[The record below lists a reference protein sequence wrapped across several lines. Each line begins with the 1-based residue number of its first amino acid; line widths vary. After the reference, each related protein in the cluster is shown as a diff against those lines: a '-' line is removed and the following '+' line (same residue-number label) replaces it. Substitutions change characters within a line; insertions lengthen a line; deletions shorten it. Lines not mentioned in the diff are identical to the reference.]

1 MRGWLNVRKGS
12 LLILAFLVLGLNI
25 DLHAQQGSE
34 PTAPS
39 QGWLEIWRDTTVSF
53 GTIERDALGSQYY
66 KVVGSG
72 ILFSKEN
79 ATKAYIVTAKHVF
92 VEPAKKWHPKEIQ
105 IRFGWQEQESV
116 YAQRGITL
124 KLRDEAGKDLWT
136 ALDDESDLA
145 VIASPPPIR
154 PHQPSLGLDVIGG
167 PEKLFEGASIIV
179 LGYPGIVGN
188 EYLVRAISRGGIVA
202 WTNPKSAAASRFLI
216 DANIY
221 PGNSGGPVISA
232 PMTPTRDG
240 GIGAGGPSLLGIV
253 IEAPGQKGDFDLQV
267 PGQRVPLHI
276 TQEIPVGG
284 TGVVEPASK
293 VKKLLDAVVN
303 Q

>member
-1 MRGWLNVRKGS
+1 MK
-12 LLILAFLVLGLNI
+12 
-25 DLHAQQGSE
+25 

-92 VEPAKKWHPKEIQ
+92 VEPALRNGIPKIDSLWLA
-105 IRFGWQEQESV
+105 RAGGPV

-145 VIASPPPIR
+145 VIAR
-154 PHQPSLGLDVIGG
+154 RLRFG
-167 PEKLFEGASIIV
+167 PTNRVSAS
-179 LGYPGIVGN
+179 
-188 EYLVRAISRGGIVA
+188 
-202 WTNPKSAAASRFLI
+202 
-216 DANIY
+216 
-221 PGNSGGPVISA
+221 
-232 PMTPTRDG
+232 M
-240 GIGAGGPSLLGIV
+240 
-253 IEAPGQKGDFDLQV
+253 
-267 PGQRVPLHI
+267 
-276 TQEIPVGG
+276 
-284 TGVVEPASK
+284 
-293 VKKLLDAVVN
+293 
-303 Q
+303 